1 MHLPTFPD
9 VEAAALR
16 IAGIAV
22 RTPLLE
28 SEALNRRV
36 GARVLVKAECLQVT
50 GSFKIRG
57 ATNRLI
63 QLTPEE
69 RGRGVVAFSSGNHAQ
84 GVARAGRLLGIPT
97 RIVVPSDAPALKIA
111 GARADG
117 AEIITYDRVRE
128 DREAIAARI
137 ARETGATVVPSF
149 DDPDIIAGQ
158 GTAGLEMAAQAEQ
171 AGVRLDAAY
180 CCVGGG
186 GLIAGAGL
194 ALGDRMPGTK
204 LYGAEPEGHD
214 DHARS
219 LALGTGERLAN
230 PPGVR
235 SICDALLSERPGALT
250 FALNSRQLAGVAVV
264 SDADILRAMAVA
276 FLDLKLVVE
285 PGGAAALAAVLAGHA
300 GVPKG
305 GTVGVLVTGG
315 NVDPPMFARALAP
328 EG

>member
-1 MHLPTFPD
+1 MHLPTVAD
-9 VEAAALR
+9 VEAAAAR
-16 IAGIAV
+16 IVGIAV

-57 ATNRLI
+57 ATNRLR
-63 QLTPEE
+63 QLSPEE
-69 RGRGVVAFSSGNHAQ
+69 RLRGVVAFSSGNHAQ
-84 GVARAGRLLGIPT
+84 GVARAGRLLGVPT

-111 GARADG
+111 GARADW
-117 AEIITYDRVRE
+117 AEVITYDRVRE
-128 DREAIAARI
+128 DREVIAARI
-137 ARETGATVVPSF
+137 AADTGAIVVPSF
-149 DDPDIIAGQ
+149 DDPDVIAGQ
-158 GTAGLEMAAQAEQ
+158 GTAGLELAVQAAE
-171 AGVRLDAAY
+171 AGVSLDAVY

-186 GLIAGAGL
+186 GLIAGVGL
-194 ALGDRMPGTK
+194 ALGARTPTTR

-219 LALGTGERLAN
+219 LALGTGERLGNAA
-230 PPGVR
+230 GVR
-235 SICDALLSERPGALT
+235 SICDALLSDRPGALT
-250 FALNSRQLAGVAVV
+250 FALNRRQLAGVAVV
-264 SDADILRAMAVA
+264 SDAAILRAMAVA

-300 GVPKG
+300 GVPEG

-315 NVDPPMFARALAP
+315 NVDPAMFARALSV
-328 EG
+328 EV